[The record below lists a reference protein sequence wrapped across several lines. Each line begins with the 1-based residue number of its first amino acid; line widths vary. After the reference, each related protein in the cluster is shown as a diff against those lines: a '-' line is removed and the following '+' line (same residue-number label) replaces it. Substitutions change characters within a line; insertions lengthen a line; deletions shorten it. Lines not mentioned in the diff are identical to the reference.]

1 VTGRIG
7 RTPDRGDEGFTLIE
21 LLTVMVVLGVLTAI
35 AIPVFLGQ
43 REKAHDTATQSDLV
57 EVAKLVT
64 AEFLEHGVPPTVQI
78 VGADYEVNGQVV
90 GPVSQG
96 VAIGG
101 GNPAVVDTTGWTA
114 PAWCMTFTSPTG
126 GVRDYRYS
134 AQQGLEPGACTSP
147 ITP

>member
-1 VTGRIG
+1 VTGRNG
-7 RTPDRGDEGFTLIE
+7 RAPERGDGGFTLVE
-21 LLTVMVVLGVLTAI
+21 MLTVILVLGVLAAI
-35 AIPVFLGQ
+35 AIPVFLAQ
-43 REKAHDTATQSDLV
+43 RGKAHDTATKRDLV

-96 VAIGG
+96 VVIGG
-101 GNPAVVDTTGWTA
+101 GNSAAVDTTGWTA

-134 AQQGLEPGACTSP
+134 AQRGLEPGACTSP
-147 ITP
+147 TAP